1 MNTEETKKAIATI
14 ISNLNE
20 DQLNKIINY
29 LNYILLI
36 SDSN

>member
-14 ISNLNE
+14 IFSLNE
-20 DQLNKIINY
+20 EQLNKIINY
-29 LNYILLI
+29 LNYILLK